1 MQVTAEVYRDLQ
13 LHIATLPDA
22 ADTVVTV
29 YAPGEDLRAT
39 GTFRVPF
46 SPAETVDVLAL
57 IDRGTLDI
65 DRAEHYGSTLFDAL
79 FRDQAVRQCYVQA
92 RHIQAPPVRLRLIL
106 DAPELES
113 IPWELL
119 FDTDRHT
126 FVAAELPFVRSHSHT
141 KPVQPLLAQPPLRV
155 LVVAPS
161 PAGIDAIDVAQN
173 VNGLRRAFD
182 QLQAHKQ
189 VRFQTATPP
198 TISQLKNDLREAAT
212 GITGEIHILHFVG
225 HGMVDPA
232 SGDPLLIFEDE
243 RGDVDLVTPDDFAAV
258 AGSAGLRLVFLNGCH
273 TAQSGIQE
281 SAHSFAHALMQRG
294 IPAVIAMQTTIG
306 AEMAVEVAGEFYAA
320 LADSQPVDRALL
332 DARQVLGRSGRYGSG
347 AIAVPVLYL
356 RASDGRL
363 LGSAQVAGVAEP
375 SVRRRGWHA
384 LPVTAT
390 LGIVATLLGI
400 IAALLT
406 IYRDPLVATLLS
418 PKQMTCSG
426 VNIAVTEA
434 GLREAGGHVT
444 HSPGALGLSQQIYL
458 ALHERF
464 GNCVPLDDPVL
475 GQILVDVWPPDETG
489 FVDGETVSERA
500 KNAALAADR
509 WEADLIIYGIVEAA
523 ERSTSF
529 TPYILV
535 SEETVSKIAEVA
547 GSYPFG
553 APLIEDGV
561 FASPTTRSALASAL
575 AQRIPD
581 VVNFVIGLDYFAKDK
596 YDAACR
602 QFKAMLSTASS
613 GTPDDGCSYVAASN
627 VIANDLQP
635 AEQAAAGDELAYLFL
650 GHAAR
655 RQGDPDSAQH
665 HYEAALAVNPGYAR
679 ALLSLADLQYMAA
692 AGTCQPNNC
701 DKEGVRAAIEA
712 FQTVPATDDVEY
724 ANIPAKKS
732 YAVGRAYACLAMA
745 GEPENR
751 SSATASL
758 EQVIAAYDAGD
769 KRLAFF
775 AAEAQQLIGLLLT
788 ATTGAQRPA
797 DLAAADARFATA
809 IELSTSDERKAVF
822 YLHRAEIQAAL
833 GHCDAAARHLDT
845 AEDMASHVPTTKATF
860 DAFLGEAQAVVAACQ
875 D

>member
-1 MQVTAEVYRDLQ
+1 MKVTAEVYRDLQ
-13 LHIATLPDA
+13 LHITSLPDA
-22 ADTVVTV
+22 AEHAVTV

-46 SPAETVDVLAL
+46 SPAETAEVLAF
-57 IDRGTLDI
+57 IDRGALGV
-65 DRAEHYGSTLFDAL
+65 DRAENYGSTLFEAL
-79 FRDQAVRQCYVQA
+79 FCDQTVRQCYVQA
-92 RHIQAPPVRLRLIL
+92 RHIQTPPVRLRLIF

-113 IPWELL
+113 ILWELL
-119 FDTDRHT
+119 FDTDRRT

-141 KPVQPLLAQPPLRV
+141 KPVQPLSARPPLRV

-161 PAGIDAIDVAQN
+161 PAGIDAIDVAHH
-173 VNGLRRAFD
+173 VTGLRRAFD

-212 GITGEIHILHFVG
+212 GVTHEIHILHFVG

-232 SGDPLLIFEDE
+232 SGEPLLIFEDE
-243 RGDVDLVTPDDFAAV
+243 RGDVDLVTPDTLAEI

-273 TAQSGIQE
+273 TAQSGVQE
-281 SAHSFAHALMQRG
+281 SARGFAHALMERG
-294 IPAVIAMQTTIG
+294 IPAVVAMQTTIG
-306 AEMAVEVAGEFYAA
+306 AGMAAEIAGEFYAA

-332 DARQVLGRSGRYGSG
+332 DARQVLARSGRCGTG

-356 RASDGRL
+356 RASNGRL
-363 LGSAQVAGVAEP
+363 LSAAQGARGEEPVARARDWWPP
-375 SVRRRGWHA
+375 SV
-384 LPVTAT
+384 TST
-390 LGIVATLLGI
+390 IGIVAMLLGM
-400 IAALLT
+400 IASLLA
-406 IYRDPLVATLLS
+406 IYRDPIVAALFNAR
-418 PKQMTCSG
+418 QMTCSG
-426 VNIAVTEA
+426 VKIAVTEA
-434 GLREAGGHVT
+434 GLREAGGNVT
-444 HSPGALGLSQQIYL
+444 RSPGALGLSQQIYL

-464 GNCVPLDDPVL
+464 GNCIPLDDPVL

-489 FVDGETVSERA
+489 FVDGETVAERA
-500 KNAALAADR
+500 KNAAAAADR
-509 WEADLIIYGIVEAA
+509 WQADLVIYGVVDAA

-561 FASPTTRSALASAL
+561 FASPTTRSALAGAL
-575 AQRIPD
+575 AQRIPA

-602 QFKAMLSTASS
+602 QFKAMLSASS
-613 GTPDDGCSYVAASN
+613 SGIPDDGCSYVAASN
-627 VIANDLQP
+627 VTDDTGITAG
-635 AEQAAAGDELAYLFL
+635 QAAAGDELAYLFL

-665 HYEAALAVNPGYAR
+665 YYEAALAVNPGYAR

-692 AGTCQPNNC
+692 AGACQPNNC
-701 DKEGVRAAIEA
+701 DKKGVRAAIEA
-712 FQTVPATDDVEY
+712 FQAVPAADEVEY
-724 ANIPAKKS
+724 ANTPAKKS

-751 SSATASL
+751 SLATASL
-758 EQVIAAYDAGD
+758 EEVIAAYDAGD

-775 AAEAQQLIGLLLT
+775 AAEAHQLIGLLLT

-797 DLAAADARFATA
+797 DLAAADARFAAA

-822 YLHRAEIQAAL
+822 YLHRAEIQAEL

-845 AEDMASHVPTTKATF
+845 AEVMASHVPTTKATF

-875 D
+875 N